1 MRLAHFQATQQECL
15 ARRLLGLR
23 ASDWQLVSKCKR
35 GTFVFLYN
43 YTQRNMLGIYR
54 AASDGLLNYN
64 SDAWPRLACLLRPKC
79 TEVLLGAVG
88 AGCGLTLLVLAVD

>member
-1 MRLAHFQATQQECL
+1 M
-15 ARRLLGLR
+15 
-23 ASDWQLVSKCKR
+23 
-35 GTFVFLYN
+35 FLYN
-43 YTQRNMLGIYR
+43 YTQRNLLGIYR

-88 AGCGLTLLVLAVD
+88 AGCGLTLLVLAVAPAGAARCSLLNSNLKCFACVPRYTTTNFGPL